1 MLLIQLLKAC
11 FLTSTFLTNYGKVA
25 SKRLIVLNQ
34 VNNKNYINEPQ
45 DPKDVIL
52 AVQNALRL
60 I

>member
-1 MLLIQLLKAC
+1 MPLIQLLKKSLLASII
-11 FLTSTFLTNYGKVA
+11 FTNYKKIA
-25 SKRLIVLNQ
+25 SRKLIVLTQ
-34 VNNKNYINEPQ
+34 ADNKNYINEPQ

>member
-1 MLLIQLLKAC
+1 MFFDFNLSHKLRKGCLK
-11 FLTSTFLTNYGKVA
+11 KVDC
-25 SKRLIVLNQ
+25 IDQ

>member
-11 FLTSTFLTNYGKVA
+11 LLTSTFLTNYGKVA